1 MIVQLHGQPVQLGRD
16 AAVCR
21 IAYRD
26 GTPGVSGRHCQVY
39 FDEGERLFVVTDLNS
54 TYGTFLANG
63 QRIAPDTPVKL
74 TPKSAFYLG
83 ESGNTVYVDL
93 E

>member
-1 MIVQLHGQPVQLGRD
+1 M
-16 AAVCR
+16 
-21 IAYRD
+21 
-26 GTPGVSGRHCQVY
+26 
-39 FDEGERLFVVTDLNS
+39 LFRSLKS

-74 TPKSAFYLG
+74 TPKSSFYLG